1 MSKKNKNKIAWMFSI
16 SIFTF
21 LVMLISS
28 FFIYTYF
35 NLGDL
40 MFNSSTVDKG
50 DDLIQIELLQKE
62 KSNLISELKLKVTQ
76 YDSVILEN
84 EDLKV
89 ELLEEKASVQ
99 LLIEKLEILQADVN
113 DLSGLRNEFYRL
125 KNQVKGEAIKVKPR
139 VMPEPV
145 KKITS
150 SSVKKAETIVNEEN
164 VLPKT
169 EKPALVAPELKITE
183 LRISTYSQKKS
194 GTLVKSTKEGE
205 VDKLCINYLLSKN
218 KNSQS
223 GTAFFFFQIFS
234 TNNKI
239 VGLNE
244 TVLLGSKELN
254 YSFISEVNYKNTST
268 YVKETFDVSSFN
280 LKSGTYFVNIF
291 DDKANVISSK
301 SFDVK

>member
-21 LVMLISS
+21 LVLLISS
-28 FFIYTYF
+28 FFIYSYF
-35 NLGDL
+35 NLGDV
-40 MFNSSTVDKG
+40 MFSSSTGDKS
-50 DDLIQIELLQKE
+50 DLIQIELLQKE
-62 KSNLISELKLKVTQ
+62 KSSLISELKLKVSQ

-125 KNQVKGEAIKVKPR
+125 KSQVKNQPIKSKPQ
-139 VMPEPV
+139 VLPVPV
-145 KKITS
+145 KNITS
-150 SSVKKAETIVNEEN
+150 SSVKKEETIVKEEN

-169 EKPALVAPELKITE
+169 DKVVLVAPVLKITE
-183 LRISTYSQKKS
+183 LRISTYSQKNS
-194 GTLVKSTKEGE
+194 GILVKNMDEGE
-205 VDKLCINYLLSKN
+205 IDKLCINYLLSKN
-218 KNSQS
+218 ENSQS
-223 GTAFFFFQIFS
+223 GTTFFFIQIFS

-239 VGLNE
+239 IGLNE
-244 TVLLGSKELN
+244 TVFLEGKELN
-254 YSFISEVNYKNTST
+254 YSFISEVNYQNTST

-280 LKSGTYFVNIF
+280 LKAGTYFVNVF
-291 DDKANVISSK
+291 DDKANIASSK
-301 SFDVK
+301 SFYVK

>member
-21 LVMLISS
+21 LVLLSSS
-28 FFIYTYF
+28 FFIYSYF

-40 MFNSSTVDKG
+40 MFSSSTGDKS
-50 DDLIQIELLQKE
+50 DLIQIELLQKE
-62 KSNLISELKLKVTQ
+62 KSSLISELKLKVSQ

-125 KNQVKGEAIKVKPR
+125 KSQVKNQPIKSKPQALP
-139 VMPEPV
+139 VPV
-145 KKITS
+145 KNITS
-150 SSVKKAETIVNEEN
+150 SSVKKEETIGKEEN

-169 EKPALVAPELKITE
+169 DKVVLVAPELKITE

-194 GTLVKSTKEGE
+194 GTLVKNMNEGE
-205 VDKLCINYLLSKN
+205 VDKLYINYLLSKN
-218 KNSQS
+218 ENSQS
-223 GTAFFFFQIFS
+223 GTTFFFIQIFS

-244 TVLLGSKELN
+244 TVFLEGKELN
-254 YSFISEVNYKNTST
+254 YSFISEVNYQNITT

-280 LKSGTYFVNIF
+280 LKAGTYFVNVF
-291 DDKANVISSK
+291 DDTGNIASSK
-301 SFDVK
+301 SFYVK